1 MWVKPV
7 QRCFR
12 RTGPEDTL
20 FGRTGH
26 WRGAGVAVSGS
37 GNANGAL
44 AIRTSR
50 PARQFKPDSSIW
62 ALMPK
67 HEVVFEL
74 WPALIQ
80 TFVLLAVENKL
91 HTSTGDS
98 LLIQYGTGARSNE
111 KAAGQEFRT

>member
-1 MWVKPV
+1 
-7 QRCFR
+7 
-12 RTGPEDTL
+12 
-20 FGRTGH
+20 
-26 WRGAGVAVSGS
+26 
-37 GNANGAL
+37 
-44 AIRTSR
+44 
-50 PARQFKPDSSIW
+50 
-62 ALMPK
+62 MPK

-80 TFVLLAVENKL
+80 TFVLLAVEDKL